1 MKSKDII
8 KNYCSNNPK
17 VIVKIVVLLFSSI
30 VLMIGIP
37 ILLKFIIEMFTNII
51 YNKAMINSLNTV
63 ADAARIEELTS
74 ANHSYMV
81 TSIILVISLGLDV
94 VLSFF
99 VNTMKENSCSKFGS
113 DITENLRSE
122 AYNSIL
128 KGEYYEIEALN
139 TKDVTDILIESTDT
153 IGNKY
158 IGSHFLDLIYY
169 ATTFVATLV
178 LLFCFNVTAGLV
190 VMFTVPAIYVSSL
203 YIGKFIS
210 KQNTKYDELV
220 DRRDGEIANN
230 INNLKE
236 IKIRNGM
243 EKEAKEYIEMSSKI
257 RKNLDTRFTLNAIN
271 DKYLIVLFSDI
282 LLITLVSTFI
292 FGVYHTENY
301 SLSLAIAA
309 IMTSPIVYNQFN
321 NLLRTYF
328 IKLRVS
334 DSYKKLDTIL
344 DLRPEARNESLTSL
358 SDEIHTLTFN
368 NVSFEYNL
376 SQKGVDKVSFEL
388 QKGEKLGILGYQHS
402 GKTTLVDLITKIIRP
417 RFGNILIN
425 NCDINKLSTAYLR
438 EIVAYVPQNY
448 KIFDGTIEENITYPH
463 DIDEYKYNDAL
474 NKCKLKTLLMNLPK
488 RDQENALNINLS
500 PADIERIGLANAFYK
515 DSPII
520 ILDEATNKLDN
531 TSEKEILEEFFK
543 LKNKMMIITSS
554 RIATLTKC
562 DKILILND
570 GKVVEFGKTT
580 DLLSN
585 SRSAFSKMMNEVGR

>member
-1 MKSKDII
+1 MKSRDII

-17 VIVKIVVLLFSSI
+17 VIVKIVVLLFSSV

-37 ILLKFIIEMFTNII
+37 ILLKFIIEMFSNII
-51 YNKAMINSLNTV
+51 YNKAIISALDATL
-63 ADAARIEELTS
+63 DAAKIEELNG

-81 TSIILVISLGLDV
+81 ASIVLVLSLGLDV
-94 VLSFF
+94 ILSFF
-99 VNTMKENSCSKFGS
+99 VNTLKENSCSKFGS

-128 KGEYYEIEALN
+128 KGEYYEIETLN
-139 TKDVTDILIESTDT
+139 TQDAINILIEATDT
-153 IGNKY
+153 IGNQY
-158 IGSHFLDLIYY
+158 LGSHLLDLIYY
-169 ATTFVATLV
+169 ATTFVATLI
-178 LLFCFNVTAGLV
+178 LLFCFNVTAGV
-190 VMFTVPAIYVSSL
+190 VMLFTAPVLYVSSL

-210 KQNTKYDELV
+210 KQNNKYDELV
-220 DRRDGEIANN
+220 DRRDSEIANN

-243 EKEAKEYIEMSSKI
+243 EKEAKEYIEMSSKV

-271 DKYLIVLFSDI
+271 DKYLNVLFSDV
-282 LLITLVSTFI
+282 LIVALVSTFI
-292 FGVYHTENY
+292 YGVYNTDNY
-301 SLSLAIAA
+301 NLSFAIAA

-321 NLLRTYF
+321 NLLKNYF
-328 IKLRVS
+328 VKLHVS
-334 DSYKKLDTIL
+334 DSFKKLDTIL
-344 DLRPEARNESLTSL
+344 DLRPEARNESLSSL

-368 NVSFEYNL
+368 NVSYEYNL
-376 SQKGVDKVSFEL
+376 SQKGVDKVTFEL
-388 QKGEKLGILGYQHS
+388 QKGEKLGVLGYQHS
-402 GKTTLVDLITKIIRP
+402 GKTTLVDLIAKIIRP

-425 NCDINKLSTAYLR
+425 NCDINKLSTSYLR

-463 DIDEYKYNDAL
+463 NIDEYKYNDAL

-520 ILDEATNKLDN
+520 ILDEATCKLDN
-531 TSEKEILEEFFK
+531 TSEKEVLDEFFK
-543 LKNKMMIITSS
+543 LKNKIMIITSS

-562 DKILILND
+562 DKILILNE

-580 DLLSN
+580 ELLSN

>member
-17 VIVKIVVLLFSSI
+17 VIVKIAVLMFSSV

-37 ILLKFIIEMFTNII
+37 ILLKFIIEMFANII
-51 YNKAMINSLNTV
+51 YNKAIISSL
-63 ADAARIEELTS
+63 DAALDFARIEELTN

-81 TSIILVISLGLDV
+81 ASIILVISLGLDV

-99 VNTMKENSCSKFGS
+99 VNTLKENSCSKFGS
-113 DITENLRSE
+113 DLTECLRSE
-122 AYNSIL
+122 AYNCLL
-128 KGEYYEIEALN
+128 KGEYYEIGALN
-139 TKDVTDILIESTDT
+139 TQDATDILIETTDT

-158 IGSHFLDLIYY
+158 IGSHLLDLIYY
-169 ATTFVATLV
+169 ASTFLATLI
-178 LLFCFNVTAGLV
+178 LLFCFNVTAGLII
-190 VMFTVPAIYVSSL
+190 MFTAPIIYVSNH
-203 YIGKFIS
+203 YIGKFID
-210 KQNTKYDELV
+210 KQNTKYDELIN
-220 DRRDGEIANN
+220 RRDNEITNN

-243 EKEAKEYIEMSSKI
+243 EKEAKEYIEVSSKI
-257 RKNLDTRFTLNAIN
+257 RKNLDNRFTLNAIN
-271 DKYLIVLFSDI
+271 DKYLNVLFSDI
-282 LLITLVSTFI
+282 LIVALVSTFI
-292 FGVYHTENY
+292 YGVYNTDNY
-301 SLSLAIAA
+301 NLSFAIAA
-309 IMTSPIVYNQFN
+309 IMTSPLVYNQFN
-321 NLLRTYF
+321 NLLRNYSL
-328 IKLRVS
+328 KLHVS

-344 DLRPEARNESLTSL
+344 DLRPEARNESLSSL

-376 SQKGVDKVSFEL
+376 SQKGLDKVTFEL
-388 QKGEKLGILGYQHS
+388 QKGEKLGVLGYQHS
-402 GKTTLVDLITKIIRP
+402 GKTTLVDLLVKIIRP

-425 NCDINKLSTAYLR
+425 NCDINKLSTSYLR

-488 RDQENALNINLS
+488 RDQENALEINLS

-520 ILDEATNKLDN
+520 VLDEATCKLDN
-531 TSEKEILEEFFK
+531 VSEKEVLDEFFK

-562 DKILILND
+562 DKILILNE
-570 GKVVEFGKTT
+570 GKVVEFGKTSE
-580 DLLSN
+580 LLSN
-585 SRSAFSKMMNEVGR
+585 SRSAFSKMMNEIGR